1 LEYTN
6 TSMASRYVFAF
17 NPIAIITVPRT
28 AACICSPG
36 SIVPPCHHHNHPGAQ
51 TLKSLIKRPQFA
63 RTALHLNY
71 FPIDLARGIGWNLFM
86 RASADL
92 LTKTK
97 AHNSGQPTFGSV
109 CSVGQSSRVNFSNQA
124 RPVEVPKSQ
133 LKTLETPANVPSP
146 EPHWSYFV
154 VVAFIKKR

>member
-1 LEYTN
+1 
-6 TSMASRYVFAF
+6 
-17 NPIAIITVPRT
+17 
-28 AACICSPG
+28 
-36 SIVPPCHHHNHPGAQ
+36 
-51 TLKSLIKRPQFA
+51 
-63 RTALHLNY
+63 
-71 FPIDLARGIGWNLFM
+71 M

-154 VVAFIKKR
+154 VVAFIKKRQSRAVRFPNLCPTRILEFCIFPLSPFPYCNWHAMLEFSKFFFRIFHALYGKRGAAKLTDVIL